1 MYLTS
6 STCRRLRS
14 SISPFEA
21 CIIFVWLH
29 SANCQNLLRIDLST
43 LWDILELIS
52 HSGWAHVMM
61 SMFHHSLTHSLYRL
75 QNKHLKDSVTSLLI
89 SDNLFIKLVIIYFKY
104 KILNCLSNF
113 FKCLIHKYNCLH
125 LKIISII
132 WINFFFELF
141 LKINMDNL
149 KAK

>member
-29 SANCQNLLRIDLST
+29 SANCQNLFRIDLST

-52 HSGWAHVMM
+52 YSGRAHVMM
-61 SMFHHSLTHSLYRL
+61 SMFHNSLTYSFYRL

-89 SDNLFIKLVIIYFKY
+89 IDNLFIKLVIIYF
-104 KILNCLSNF
+104 IFCN
-113 FKCLIHKYNCLH
+113 CLIHEYNCLH